1 MNTNSIVPK
10 HIAFIM
16 DGNRRWATERGLSPS
31 EGHAAGAEALMKM
44 VELCA
49 KRGVEIVT
57 VYALSTENLEKR
69 SKTELA
75 GIFGLLIKE
84 LVAKRGMLKENGVSL
99 SFLGRIKQLPKQVQE
114 VCLDA
119 TKELKDMSRV
129 KCNIMLNYGG
139 RDEIVMAMQEI
150 MQSGVDMKEIN
161 EEMITKHLY
170 TKGMPDPDL
179 IVRTGGQVR
188 LSNFLIWQM
197 SYSEL
202 AFTDTLWP
210 DMNEAVLDGL
220 LAEYAGRSRRFGG
233 NDQPVTVGV
242 K

>member
-1 MNTNSIVPK
+1 MNNNIPK

-16 DGNRRWATERGLSPS
+16 DGNRRWAKERGLSPS
-31 EGHAAGAEALMKM
+31 EGHAAGAEALMRM
-44 VELCA
+44 VEACA
-49 KRGVEIVT
+49 KRGIEIIT

-75 GIFGLLIKE
+75 GIFGLLVKE

-99 SFLGRIKQLPKQVQE
+99 SFLGKLKHLPHKVQE
-114 VCLDA
+114 VCDEA
-119 TKELKDMSRV
+119 VSELKDMSRV

-139 RDEIVMAMQEI
+139 RDEIVTAMQDI
-150 MQSGVDMKEIN
+150 MQSGVNMRDIN
-161 EEMITKHLY
+161 EEMISKHLY

-179 IVRTGGQVR
+179 IVRTGGQLR

-210 DMNEAVLDGL
+210 DMNEAVLDAL
-220 LAEYAGRSRRFGG
+220 LEDYAVRSRRFGG
-233 NDQPVTVGV
+233 GDVAAAAVV

>member
-1 MNTNSIVPK
+1 MENTVPK

-16 DGNRRWATERGLSPS
+16 DGNRRWAKERGLSAS
-31 EGHAAGAEALMKM
+31 EGHAAGSEALMRM
-44 VELCA
+44 VEACA
-49 KRGVEIVT
+49 KRGVEIIT

-75 GIFGLLIKE
+75 GIFGLLVKE
-84 LVAKRGMLKENGVSL
+84 LVAKRAMLKENGVSL
-99 SFLGRIKQLPKQVQE
+99 SFLGKIKQLPKQVQD
-114 VCLDA
+114 VCLEA
-119 TKELKDMSRV
+119 TQELKDMSRV

-139 RDEIVMAMQEI
+139 RDEIVTAMQEI
-150 MQSGVDMKEIN
+150 MQSGVSMKDIN
-161 EEMITKHLY
+161 EEMISKHLY

-210 DMNEAVLDGL
+210 DMNETVLDEL
-220 LAEYAGRSRRFGG
+220 LEDYAARSRRFGG
-233 NDQPVTVGV
+233 NDAPAAVAV